1 MDRRLKLTL
10 IILFIIFISLISF
23 GGLYVQETK
32 FAKNLISNY
41 VLGMDFS
48 GYRAVTI
55 VPSTEKE
62 TIYYDKDGNV
72 VDEEAEDGSKEEIP
86 VNSEDILIQEN
97 FQRTKEIIEKR
108 LYDLR
113 TSQYLISVD
122 EAPAKEYQIRLDN
135 EDGTVVVHLP
145 ENLTT
150 DLASQF
156 IYTRGVFTVEDEEG
170 QLLLTNTDIKN
181 VLVGYNAL
189 TSSAE
194 VYLRIQVNEGS
205 VEKLKDMSKTYVES
219 QDAEG
224 KDTSK
229 EVLVKI
235 DGTSIQQTTFDN
247 EITDGVW
254 ELTIAQATDN
264 NSLNA
269 YLEQASNIA
278 ILLNSGAIPVE
289 YTVEQNRYIKSD
301 LTLEDAIIPAI
312 VIGAILVIGII
323 FLIVK
328 YKKLGLLAAISYIGF
343 LALFLLAARFFYL
356 VITIEGIA
364 GIIVGAILNYIAL
377 VYLLQSLSKADKNM
391 AEYRTAF
398 NKSIISMLLILIP
411 TLIIGIALCCSTSIW
426 LPAYSF
432 GTVIFWGVFIIAVYN
447 AIITRVLFLNS
458 IKE

>member
-10 IILFIIFISLISF
+10 TILFIIFISVISF
-23 GGLYVQETK
+23 GGLYVQDTK
-32 FAKNLISNY
+32 FAKNLIPDY

-48 GYRAVTI
+48 GYRAITI

-72 VDEEAEDGSKEEIP
+72 VDEEAEDGTKEEVP
-86 VNSEDILIQEN
+86 VNSEDVLTQDN
-97 FQRTKEIIEKR
+97 FERTKKIIESR
-108 LYDLR
+108 LYDVGV
-113 TSQYLISVD
+113 TDYLIRS
-122 EAPAKEYQIRLDN
+122 N
-135 EDGTVVVHLP
+135 EKDGTLVVHLP
-145 ENLTT
+145 ENAAT

-156 IYTRGVFTVEDEEG
+156 IYTRGVFTVEDENG
-170 QLLLTNTDIKN
+170 QVLLDNSNLET
-181 VLVGYNAL
+181 VQVGYSTL
-189 TSSAE
+189 TTGTT
-194 VYLRIQVNEGS
+194 VYLSIEFKEDS
-205 VEKLKDMSKTYVES
+205 VEKFKEITNTYVES
-219 QDAEG
+219 TDEEG
-224 KDTSK
+224 NDTSRK
-229 EVLVKI
+229 VTIKI
-235 DGTSIQQTTFDN
+235 DGNTFLETSFDE
-247 EITDGVW
+247 EISNGILP
-254 ELTIAQATDN
+254 LTLGTSADSATVTQYMN
-264 NSLNA
+264 
-269 YLEQASNIA
+269 QASNIA

-289 YTVEQNRYIKSD
+289 YTVEQNRYIESD
-301 LTLEDAIIPAI
+301 LALNDAIISAI

-377 VYLLQSLSKADKNM
+377 VYLLQSLSKADRNL
-391 AEYRTAF
+391 AEYKSVF
-398 NKSIISMLLILIP
+398 NKSTMSMLLILIP

>member
-1 MDRRLKLTL
+1 MDRKLKLTL
-10 IILFIIFISLISF
+10 TILFIIFISLISF

-32 FAKNLISNY
+32 FAKNLIPDY

-72 VDEEAEDGSKEEIP
+72 VDEEAKDGTKEEVP
-86 VNSEDILIQEN
+86 VNSEDVLTQDN
-97 FQRTKEIIEKR
+97 FERTKKIIESR
-108 LYDLR
+108 LYDVGV
-113 TSQYLISVD
+113 TDYLIRS
-122 EAPAKEYQIRLDN
+122 N
-135 EDGTVVVHLP
+135 EKDGTLVVHLP
-145 ENLTT
+145 ENAAT

-156 IYTRGVFTVEDEEG
+156 IYTRGVFTVEDENG
-170 QLLLTNTDIKN
+170 QVLLDNSNLET
-181 VLVGYNAL
+181 VQVGYSTL
-189 TSSAE
+189 TTGTT
-194 VYLRIQVNEGS
+194 VYLSIEFKDDS
-205 VEKLKDMSKTYVES
+205 VEKFKEITNTYVES
-219 QDAEG
+219 TDEEG
-224 KDTSK
+224 NDTSRK
-229 EVLVKI
+229 VTIKI
-235 DGTSIQQTTFDN
+235 DGNTFLETSFDE
-247 EITDGVW
+247 EISNGILP
-254 ELTIAQATDN
+254 LTLGTSADSATVTQYMN
-264 NSLNA
+264 
-269 YLEQASNIA
+269 QASNIA

-289 YTVEQNRYIKSD
+289 YTVEQNRYIESD
-301 LTLEDAIIPAI
+301 LALNDAIISAI

-377 VYLLQSLSKADKNM
+377 VYLLQSLSKADRNL
-391 AEYRTAF
+391 AEYKSVF
-398 NKSIISMLLILIP
+398 NKSTMSMLLILIP

>member
-1 MDRRLKLTL
+1 MQD
-10 IILFIIFISLISF
+10 
-23 GGLYVQETK
+23 TK
-32 FAKNLISNY
+32 FAKNLIPDY

-55 VPSTEKE
+55 VPSTATE

-72 VDEEAEDGSKEEIP
+72 VDEEAKDGTKEEVP
-86 VNSEDILIQEN
+86 VNSEDVLTQDN
-97 FQRTKEIIEKR
+97 FERTKKIIESR
-108 LYDLR
+108 LYDVGV
-113 TSQYLISVD
+113 TDYLIRS
-122 EAPAKEYQIRLDN
+122 N
-135 EDGTVVVHLP
+135 EKDGTLVVHLP
-145 ENLTT
+145 ENAAT

-156 IYTRGVFTVEDEEG
+156 IYTRGVFTVEDENG
-170 QLLLTNTDIKN
+170 QVLLDNSNLET
-181 VLVGYNAL
+181 VQVGYSTL
-189 TSSAE
+189 TTGTT
-194 VYLRIQVNEGS
+194 VYLSIEFKDDS
-205 VEKLKDMSKTYVES
+205 IEKFKEITNTYVES
-219 QDAEG
+219 TDEEG
-224 KDTSK
+224 NDTSRK
-229 EVLVKI
+229 VTIKI
-235 DGTSIQQTTFDN
+235 DGNKFLETSFDE
-247 EITDGVW
+247 EISNGILP
-254 ELTIAQATDN
+254 LTLGTSADSATVTQYMN
-264 NSLNA
+264 
-269 YLEQASNIA
+269 QASNIA

-289 YTVEQNRYIKSD
+289 YTVEQNRYIESD
-301 LTLEDAIIPAI
+301 LALNDAIISAI

-377 VYLLQSLSKADKNM
+377 VYLLQSLSKADRNL
-391 AEYRTAF
+391 AEYKSVF
-398 NKSIISMLLILIP
+398 NKSTMSMLLILIP